1 MPLMVGL
8 PYLEHKEY
16 VIEYAKKNESVRVS
30 APSVD
35 EAKTLFDYL
44 CEKTGILSGR

>member
-1 MPLMVGL
+1 MPLVVN
-8 PYLEHKEY
+8 PVYLESKEY
-16 VIEYAKKNESVRVS
+16 EVQYTKRFETVRVS